1 MENNRKPPMPGP
13 YYPPFSAGLVGPVS
27 DDLYAAML
35 ESKAAQ
41 VAAETAQ
48 ESAETAQEAAETAQE
63 AAETAQGKAE
73 DAQDAAEDAQDAAE
87 DAQSDAEAYGAGT
100 RGGEA
105 VGSSD
110 PAYHN
115 NAKYYSEQ
123 AAASAATLE
132 IDDTLS
138 VSGHAAD
145 ARVTGRA
152 VSGGMR
158 DAVTFDFTMLEK
170 TGWYITDAKTWT
182 KYGSSSTTG
191 GYIVDAAG
199 MWKIS
204 ATAPLTGN
212 ARMVFLKTADPVQG
226 EAVDTSSVY
235 QAIQGWAAGTTRE
248 YYVPSDVNYLWI
260 GDTNSSGDKI
270 LPELVVSYPKTL
282 TDSTLSAA
290 GVAADAKATGD
301 AIEEWVENGV
311 RLAADTGDANI
322 NAFLAVAKS
331 YFDNRVTA
339 LNNSQSMVYHD
350 GSTILDITTTHT
362 ANIEC
367 STFVT
372 LCMRG
377 LTYSDTSYSHV
388 LDTAAA
394 PADWKDNPDY
404 YWSIN
409 PFDWNVSHLENGDN
423 PHPTRYA
430 AAVARWMVEHGYEV
444 VLYGDKSNI
453 RPGDI
458 LFFSRHSEPG
468 GDYLRPTF
476 YKAINHIGICYDVHE
491 TPLYDTVQAMSGM
504 TDTDKRYVYDGDWYY
519 YQDSEWKKG
528 GVYVDPAEFR
538 YTHEMIHAS
547 TDETNTS
554 RFVPP
559 YPVFVSSSA
568 DIGTSSQGSGNGS
581 IFIESI
587 ETKRG
592 DTVNG
597 IDTLSLVCRPIPGS
611 LWAEKLDKRIRALE
625 TYIAGLGS

>member
-1 MENNRKPPMPGP
+1 MVIDRVKPLYYGEFTAKDIAVYEAAVQDALSRLRPGMTDFDKALVLHEYLAATCAYDDTLTRYSPYHALISHSAVCQGYLLAYSDLLNRAGVENHPAISFSQNHGWNTVRLDGAWYHVDVTWDHSNDLPEGWVLHANFLRSDDGIRKTGSVHRDWTTPNPCPHSYYEDSFLP
-13 YYPPFSAGLVGPVS
+13 LLRAPVLYPPEGGAYFLLDGALCRS
-27 DDLYAAML
+27 DDLSSLQYRVVSDAG
-35 ESKAAQ
+35 
-41 VAAETAQ
+41 TG
-48 ESAETAQEAAETAQE
+48 SAYNEWLGAVFLP
-63 AAETAQGKAE
+63 
-73 DAQDAAEDAQDAAE
+73 QDA
-87 DAQSDAEAYGAGT
+87 
-100 RGGEA
+100 
-105 VGSSD
+105 
-110 PAYHN
+110 
-115 NAKYYSEQ
+115 
-123 AAASAATLE
+123 
-132 IDDTLS
+132 
-138 VSGHAAD
+138 
-145 ARVTGRA
+145 
-152 VSGGMR
+152 
-158 DAVTFDFTMLEK
+158 
-170 TGWYITDAKTWT
+170 
-182 KYGSSSTTG
+182 
-191 GYIVDAAG
+191 
-199 MWKIS
+199 
-204 ATAPLTGN
+204 
-212 ARMVFLKTADPVQG
+212 
-226 EAVDTSSVY
+226 
-235 QAIQGWAAGTTRE
+235 
-248 YYVPSDVNYLWI
+248 
-260 GDTNSSGDKI
+260 
-270 LPELVVSYPKTL
+270 
-282 TDSTLSAA
+282 
-290 GVAADAKATGD
+290 
-301 AIEEWVENGV
+301 
-311 RLAADTGDANI
+311 RL
-322 NAFLAVAKS
+322 
-331 YFDNRVTA
+331 
-339 LNNSQSMVYHD
+339 VYHD